1 MELVDI
7 GDSKSPALKSVPVR
21 VRPLVPNT
29 KPCLERGGV
38 FCLASAVG
46 EIGTPVRLIAH
57 AIWTRSKAK
66 ALAQQVLIAPRL
78 LTSLI
83 VRIDDLDATTWQGET
98 PSARDGASH
107 SGLFQIAV
115 KLKITPNQ
123 RGGVFCL
130 ASAVGETGTPVRL
143 IAPAIWTRNEVKAP
157 AQQVLIAPRLL
168 TSFRPLVPNIL

>member
-1 MELVDI
+1 
-7 GDSKSPALKSVPVR
+7 
-21 VRPLVPNT
+21 
-29 KPCLERGGV
+29 
-38 FCLASAVG
+38 LASAVG
-46 EIGTPVRLIAH
+46 EIGTPVRLIAT
-57 AIWTRSKAK
+57 AIWTRSEAK

-107 SGLFQIAV
+107 SGLFKIAV

-130 ASAVGETGTPVRL
+130 ASAVGEIGTPARL
-143 IAPAIWTRNEVKAP
+143 IEPAIRTMSNAKLL
-157 AQQVLIAPRLL
+157 AQQVLKAP
-168 TSFRPLVPNIL
+168 